1 MQLNLCQQKTGL
13 YSGFNSLD
21 QSDRVP
27 MDIDVALETRQRV
40 VLARLLVWELEHMG
54 GGEDNQ

>member
-40 VLARLLVWELEHMG
+40 VLARLLVRELEHMG
-54 GGEDNQ
+54 EGGDNQ